1 MAPNVFVAK
10 GADVEFWTN
19 EEPPFFNK
27 LDINHLLPYF
37 VDGERAMGWVADR
50 FNGQPATPNCQQI

>member
-19 EEPPFFNK
+19 EEPRSSTNSTSTTSSP
-27 LDINHLLPYF
+27 
-37 VDGERAMGWVADR
+37 
-50 FNGQPATPNCQQI
+50 